1 MWDPIM
7 QVKKDNFLDYISGG
21 PENDPMKGRN
31 LSPRQYTIF
40 IVYEINSCVDWSF
53 VYILY
58 VLQHFGMENIK

>member
-40 IVYEINSCVDWSF
+40 IVYEINSCVD
-53 VYILY
+53 
-58 VLQHFGMENIK
+58 